1 MSAPGTVTSIRPHPK
16 RPSHYTVT
24 IEGQEEL
31 VLHEDVI
38 VAVGLTAGKQLTPD
52 MLDRITHEDQ
62 LFRARDAAL
71 RLLKVRGRSEWELER
86 SLARKGFSPEVVSAT
101 LAKLENLGFVDDASF
116 ARDRAQSLLRRHIGR
131 QGLLYRLR
139 ESGVSEEVARGVVAE
154 ALEDVD
160 DVQRATEALTKRLRR
175 WEDLPGDKRRARAYQ
190 HLYRLGFDP
199 DTILSALQRAL
210 ADDSETEDL

>member
-16 RPSHYTVT
+16 RPNHYTVT
-24 IEGQEEL
+24 IEGQDEL

-38 VAVGLTAGKQLTPD
+38 VAVGLTAGKQLMQDT
-52 MLDRITHEDQ
+52 LDRIAHENE
-62 LFRARDAAL
+62 LLRARNAAL
-71 RLLKVRGRSEWELER
+71 RLLKVRGRSQRELER
-86 SLARKGFSPEVVSAT
+86 SLARRGFSPEVVSAT

-116 ARDRAQSLLRRHIGR
+116 ARDRTRSLLRRHIGR

-139 ESGVSEEVARGVVAE
+139 ESGVSEEVARGAVAE
-154 ALEDVD
+154 ALEGVD

-175 WEDLPGDKRRARAYQ
+175 WEDLPVEKRRARAYQ

-199 DTILSALQRAL
+199 DTISSALKRAL
-210 ADDSETEDL
+210 ADDSEREDL